1 MMRFDISKFVFC
13 NIDWATRQRL
23 RDIVAGIVAVMAV
36 AVWAPAVVA
45 QDKVTVRTDWFH
57 SSYHSPFFVGIEKG
71 FYRVAGIDLKPTEG
85 RGSGQVVQLVGK
97 GDDQFGFASTDA
109 VFRAVA
115 KGIPVVA
122 VANVMPKMGQAMFV
136 MKRSGITK
144 PEQLKGKLI
153 GVTPGGTNET
163 LLPAFLEN
171 VGLSMSDVKQVAVSP
186 ASKVRMFL
194 QGQFDAIMATAWAA
208 GLFAQDG
215 GANVF
220 VYSDYGVS
228 MVGFNIVT
236 NPNLAKSNADLVKR
250 FIAATM
256 KSWAYAKANPE
267 EALDALAKHS
277 ASNAKPGRRAR
288 NSGDLATAMKYVGNA
303 VPGKPMGFQSERDW
317 LATQAL
323 LLKWGVVKELK
334 PITTY
339 FTNAYIGQ

>member
-1 MMRFDISKFVFC
+1 M
-13 NIDWATRQRL
+13 
-23 RDIVAGIVAVMAV
+23 AG

-45 QDKVTVRTDWFH
+45 QDKVTIRTDWFH

-71 FYRVAGIDLKPTEG
+71 FYRAAGIDLKPTEG
-85 RGSGQVVQLVGK
+85 RGSGQVVQLVGN
-97 GDDQFGFASTDA
+97 GNDQFGFASTDA

-115 KGIPVVA
+115 KGIPVIA
-122 VANVMPKMGQAMFV
+122 VANVMPEMGQAVFV
-136 MKRSGITK
+136 LKRSGITK
-144 PEQLKGKLI
+144 PEQLKGKSI
-153 GVTPGGTNET
+153 AMTPGGTNEA

-171 VGLSMSDVKQVAVSP
+171 IGLSMSDLKQVSVSP

-194 QGQFDAIMATAWAA
+194 QGQFDAMMSPLWAA
-208 GLFAQDG
+208 GFFATAG
-215 GANVF
+215 GANAF
-220 VYSDYGVS
+220 LYSDYGVS

-236 NPNLAKSNADLVKR
+236 NPNFAENNADLVKR

-267 EALDALAKHS
+267 EALDALEKHS
-277 ASNAKPGRRAR
+277 ATNAKPGRRAR
-288 NSGDLATAMKYVGNA
+288 NRGDLATAMKFVGNA
-303 VPGKPMGFQSERDW
+303 VPGQPMGFQSERDW